1 MAAYTNTSGGMF
13 VLPDG
18 TEIPSGSTAEIG
30 KDMVAVPG
38 VAQFIE
44 AGKLVEAEKPKPARA
59 AKADSE

>member
-1 MAAYTNTSGGMF
+1 MVAYTHTSGGRF

-44 AGKLVEAEKPKPARA
+44 AGKLVEAEKPRPARA
-59 AKADSE
+59 AKADGE